1 MLTIRLDHEQMEQL
15 ADMVAKKIEIL
26 PEERIELMTPE
37 QICKIFGVTKAT
49 LHSWKEKG
57 EIPFY
62 QIGGVIRYDLN
73 KLLKIKETKR
83 KR

>member
-15 ADMVAKKIEIL
+15 ADMVAKKIEIP
-26 PEERIELMTPE
+26 PEERIELMTAE
-37 QICKIFGVTKAT
+37 QVCKVLGVTKAT
-49 LHSWKEKG
+49 LHRWKEQG
-57 EIPFY
+57 QIPFY
-62 QIGGVIRYDLN
+62 QIGGLIRYDLN